1 MQWTFALAGGLVCLG
16 LACFKPLT
24 VRWVFFRT
32 VVSGFKS
39 AFGDVWEGVKG
50 LGVSWP
56 ACFKNASGIGF

>member
-1 MQWTFALAGGLVCLG
+1 MCLG
-16 LACFKPLT
+16 LPCFKPLT